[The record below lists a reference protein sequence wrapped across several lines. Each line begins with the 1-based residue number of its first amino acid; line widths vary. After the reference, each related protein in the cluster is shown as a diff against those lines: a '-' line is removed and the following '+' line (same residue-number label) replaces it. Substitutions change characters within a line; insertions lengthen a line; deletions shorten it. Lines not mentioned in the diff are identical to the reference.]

1 MNLPSA
7 AFNPQRLNVGKN
19 SCWSGH
25 LPFARDLM
33 AALRPSTFVE
43 LGTWLGDSYFGF
55 CQAIAEN
62 AVDCQAYAVGSCQET
77 DQSYSCDQSAFESLR
92 HYNDTHYF
100 AFSYLLD
107 LPSDEALSQFEEE
120 SIGILHLNAPRTF
133 DTAMR
138 TFNAWLPKVSPGGV
152 ILLPGIMI
160 RNGDNGVWKFWN
172 TLVNRGA
179 SFEFRHDTGLGVF
192 EKPSAQ
198 TARCEFLNTLFSGNS
213 VLEAHLRRYYALCAM
228 ELTCKHHLER
238 CTDRRIAGEYSSQND
253 CNSQINIDLSSLDP
267 SELASPTAPDFSQQL
282 ELLTRERDSLIE
294 QCNTQQTRI
303 YLLSDSHTGL
313 KETQE
318 HLMRLEKTH
327 DALKDDYQNLEQAYQ
342 RLVNQY
348 QGLERTFN
356 GIISSHSW
364 RITSP
369 LRSLFRMLSR
379 G

>member
-7 AFNPQRLNVGKN
+7 AFNPKRLNLGKN

-62 AVDCQAYAVGSCQET
+62 AVDCQAYAVRPCQET
-77 DQSYSCDQSAFESLR
+77 DQPYSCDQAAFESFR

-107 LPSDEALSQFEEE
+107 LPSDEAISQFEDE
-120 SIGILHLNAPRTF
+120 SIGILHLNAPRTL
-133 DTAMR
+133 DAATR
-138 TFNAWLPKVSPGGV
+138 TFNAWLPKVSPGGI

-160 RNGDNGVWKFWN
+160 RNSDCGVWKFWH

-179 SFEFRHDTGLGVF
+179 TFEFRHEAGLGVF
-192 EKPSAQ
+192 EKPSAH
-198 TARCEFLNTLFSGNS
+198 TARCDFLNTLFSGDS
-213 VLEAHLRRYYALCAM
+213 ILDAHLRRYYSLCAM
-228 ELTCKHHLER
+228 ELTCKHQRER
-238 CTDRRIAGEYSSQND
+238 GTDPQIAGKYPSQND
-253 CNSQINIDLSSLDP
+253 SNSQTDIDLP
-267 SELASPTAPDFSQQL
+267 SVNPPEFASPAAPEFAP
-282 ELLTRERDSLIE
+282 ELDSLTRERDALIE

-303 YLLSDSHTGL
+303 YLLSDSHTVL
-313 KETQE
+313 KDTQD

-342 RLVNQY
+342 GLVNQY
-348 QGLERTFN
+348 QGLERTFH

-369 LRSLFRMLSR
+369 LRSLFQMFSR
-379 G
+379 S